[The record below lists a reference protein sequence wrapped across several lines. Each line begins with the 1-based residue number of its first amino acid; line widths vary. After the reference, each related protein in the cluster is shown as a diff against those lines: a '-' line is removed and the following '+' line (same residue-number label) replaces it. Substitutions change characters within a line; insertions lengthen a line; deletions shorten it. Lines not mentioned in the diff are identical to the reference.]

1 MNNEYV
7 TKKMGGAKL
16 LIKKKPEKKKI
27 RKGKNK
33 QTGVNVDKKSY
44 DFKKAI
50 KYGKECLIFTDLGAV
65 HLLCKTTLGGGGGIF
80 LYFLLFN
87 SNWLCAYFYF
97 VPKVSSNYWVNRL

>member
-1 MNNEYV
+1 MDNEYV

-44 DFKKAI
+44 ESWLAEGRPRPKVP
-50 KYGKECLIFTDLGAV
+50 L
-65 HLLCKTTLGGGGGIF
+65 LGGVYMFTQI
-80 LYFLLFN
+80 
-87 SNWLCAYFYF
+87 
-97 VPKVSSNYWVNRL
+97 

>member
-1 MNNEYV
+1 MDNEYV

-44 DFKKAI
+44 DFKK
-50 KYGKECLIFTDLGAV
+50 LSNMV
-65 HLLCKTTLGGGGGIF
+65 RNV
-80 LYFLLFN
+80 YFLLI
-87 SNWLCAYFYF
+87 
-97 VPKVSSNYWVNRL
+97 